1 MRGLARELNKLN
13 SSLPPRL
20 YLSSLLQ
27 VMSDYLGFRGG
38 IIIRM
43 AGRQKM
49 QVVADNISDELRTSL
64 SAFLPALKKTAGLD
78 QIAVLSEP
86 ELPSELTSHGII
98 RVYWQPVISA
108 NRQVGACI
116 WLSDNLSQHNSLEEL
131 EYIAA
136 LVAVSVGE
144 HSRIQQLSIS
154 AANLKNKIRE
164 GKRAEELNLQLA
176 EDVNLLLDTS
186 GEGIYGIDLEGK
198 CTFVNKAASRM
209 LGYTPSELLGYGM
222 HELIH
227 HTRPDGSK
235 YPVEEC
241 VIHTYQTG
249 IGSREHDELLWR
261 KDGTCFPAAC
271 TAYPIIREGQRLG
284 AVVTFSDITYYK
296 RIEKRL
302 KDSEELARSIVN
314 ELPAYI
320 AIIDAEGI
328 IRTTN
333 TPWKNRAALYPD
345 IFRKIEEGDNYVEFC
360 RKPSDPL
367 SEAMPKFADAIGAII
382 RGELEEFYME
392 YPCQLKDHVQWFA
405 GRVSRMAETG
415 PFRLMVCHLDI
426 SSLKEAEQKNKHL
439 AKNNQ
444 LILDSS
450 GEGIV
455 GVDPQGKIVFVNQAA
470 CSLLGYKI
478 EDLQN
483 QILTDVIYHCRNSEG
498 LSQEQC
504 PVAQTLHTGELI
516 WVDRDLFWCKD
527 DSPLPVQ
534 YSAAPMLEEGKI
546 RGAVVVFSD
555 LSKILEAEHARRD
568 ADNFAH
574 SVVNSLSARIAI
586 MNRDGKIIG
595 TNPAWQQFSSATSS
609 KPFPAEFAQ
618 GFSAVASRQ
627 QKEFH
632 LEYPCHASDETR
644 WFQGTVRSLSEERLI
659 VVHEDITERKLAV
672 ETLELAKAAAE
683 EASRA
688 KSEFLANMS
697 HEIRTP
703 MNAIIGMA
711 ELLEDTALD
720 PQQKQYVS
728 IFRTAGDHLLS
739 LIDNILDLSKIESG
753 RLVLE
758 SAECNIGELVEDTAA
773 FFAVSAHRKRLE
785 LTCHVDKSVPPT
797 VKGDPARIRQIL
809 VNLAGNAIKFT
820 KKGEIDI
827 QLHVKAENSQ
837 ELLFTVSDTGI
848 GIPQDKIDAI
858 FSAFTQ
864 YDSSTTRRYGGSGL
878 GLKISK
884 RLVELMGGK
893 IWVESTPKKGS
904 TFSFT
909 VPFQVG
915 SPAKAASRQQLSHL
929 KTLVIDDNA
938 TNLLIL
944 KEYLSPLGADVHLAA
959 DGQKG
964 LELFKQASASGQGF
978 DLILLDCRMPEMDG
992 FDVTR
997 HIRED
1002 YKSKDVVIMMLTS
1015 DNSSSDIQICKEL
1028 SINAYLIKPVRRREL
1043 ADTILSVLAG
1053 EVVFREAPFPVDST
1067 PATDN
1072 KSQIL
1077 LVDDSQDNILLVQTY
1092 LSKGGFNV
1100 DTAENGEIA
1109 VAKYKAKEY
1118 DLVLMDME
1126 MPIMDGYTATG
1137 LIREWEKQKGR
1148 RPAPVIALTAYAFE
1162 EDLLKS
1168 LAAGCTDHVTK
1179 PVRKQKLLQVLAHYL
1194 EGEAEWKK

>member
-27 VMSDYLGFRGG
+27 EVTDYLGFRGG
-38 IIIRM
+38 VILKL
-43 AGRQKM
+43 AGGQKT
-49 QVVADNISDELRTSL
+49 QVVADNIGDELKASL
-64 SAFLPALKKTAGLD
+64 IAFLPALKETACL
-78 QIAVLSEP
+78 QQTVVLSESK
-86 ELPSELTSHGII
+86 LPSEFIAQGII
-98 RVYWQPVISA
+98 SMYWLPVISA
-108 NRQVGACI
+108 NKLAGACV
-116 WLSDNLSQHNSLEEL
+116 WLSDNLPPSIPLEEL

-136 LVAVSVGE
+136 LVAVSLGGY
-144 HSRIQQLSIS
+144 SRIHKLNVNAVS
-154 AANLKNKIRE
+154 LKNEIRE
-164 GKRAEELNLQLA
+164 GKRAEELNFQLA
-176 EDVNLLLDTS
+176 EDINLLLNTS
-186 GEGIYGIDLEGK
+186 GEGLYGIDLEGK

-209 LGYTPSELLGYGM
+209 LGYSPEELLGYRM

-235 YPVEEC
+235 YPAEEC
-241 VIHTYQTG
+241 DIHTYQQGT
-249 IGSREHDELLWR
+249 GSREQDELLWR

-271 TAYPIIREGQRLG
+271 SAYPIIREGQLLG
-284 AVVTFSDITYYK
+284 AVVTFADVTYYK
-296 RIEKRL
+296 QIEKRL
-302 KDSEELARSIVN
+302 KDSEELSQAIVN

-320 AIIDAEGI
+320 AMIDAHGI
-328 IRTTN
+328 IRTAN
-333 TPWKNRAALYPD
+333 TPWKNITALHPD
-345 IFRKIEEGDNYVEFC
+345 IFRGVEEGENYVEFC
-360 RKPSDPL
+360 RKPSEL
-367 SEAMPKFADAIGAII
+367 LAEAMPKFADAIGSII
-382 RGELEEFYME
+382 RGELEEYYLEF
-392 YPCQLKDHVQWFA
+392 PCQLQDHVQWFA
-405 GRVSRMAETG
+405 GRASRMAGTG
-415 PFRLMVCHLDI
+415 PVRLMVCYLDI
-426 SSLKEAEQKNKHL
+426 TSLKEAEQKNKRL
-439 AKNNQ
+439 AENNH

-450 GEGIV
+450 GEGIF
-455 GVDPQGKIVFVNQAA
+455 GVNPQGKIVFVNQAA
-470 CSLLGYKI
+470 CSLLGYKT

-483 QILTDVIYHCRNSEG
+483 QLLTNVIYHCQNES
-498 LSQEQC
+498 LSQEKC
-504 PVAQTLHTGELI
+504 PVEETLRTGELI
-516 WVDRDLFWCKD
+516 WVDRDLFWRKNG
-527 DSPLPVQ
+527 SPLPVQ
-534 YSAAPMLEEGKI
+534 YSAAPMHEEGKI

-568 ADNFAH
+568 ADNFAR
-574 SVVNSLSARIAI
+574 SVVNGLSARIAI
-586 MNRDGKIIG
+586 MDRDGQIIG
-595 TNPAWQQFSSATSS
+595 TNPAWQRFSLATASQ
-609 KPFPAEFAQ
+609 PFSAEFAQ
-618 GFSAVASRQ
+618 GFSAVASRE

-632 LEYPCHASDETR
+632 MEYPCNVSGETR

-659 VVHEDITERKLAV
+659 VVHEDITERIRAV
-672 ETLELAKAAAE
+672 ETLKLAKAAAE

-720 PQQKQYVS
+720 SQQKQYVS

-753 RLVLE
+753 RLELE
-758 SAECNIGELVEDTAA
+758 SAEYNIGELVEDTAT
-773 FFAVSAHRKRLE
+773 FFAVSAHRKNLE
-785 LTCHVDKSVPPT
+785 LTCQVEKSVPHT
-797 VKGDPARIRQIL
+797 VKGDPGRVRQIL
-809 VNLAGNAIKFT
+809 VNLVGNAIKFT
-820 KKGEIDI
+820 QKGEIDI
-827 QLHVKAENSQ
+827 QLQVKQDSQ

-848 GIPQDKIDAI
+848 GIPQDKIDRI

-884 RLVELMGGK
+884 RLVEMMGGK
-893 IWVESTPKKGS
+893 IWVESRPKAGS

-915 SPAKAASRQQLSHL
+915 SQGKAASRQHLSHL

-959 DGQKG
+959 DGNKG
-964 LELFKQASASGQGF
+964 LELFEQAFASGQGF
-978 DLILLDCRMPEMDG
+978 DLILLDCRMPDMDG

-997 HIRED
+997 RIRED

-1015 DNSSSDIQICKEL
+1015 DNSSSDIQICQEL
-1028 SINAYLIKPVRRREL
+1028 NINAYLVKPVRRREL
-1043 ADTILSVLAG
+1043 MDTILSVLAG
-1053 EVVFREAPFPVDST
+1053 EVVFREVPFPVDST
-1067 PATDN
+1067 PATDT
-1072 KSQIL
+1072 KARIL

-1092 LSKGGFNV
+1092 LSKGGFYV

-1162 EDLLKS
+1162 EDLQKS

-1179 PVRKQKLLQVLAHYL
+1179 PVRKQKLLKVLAQYL
-1194 EGEAEWKK
+1194 KGEA